1 MSIVLVLGGLV
12 AFVAP
17 ILLHIF
23 YFSGKQVLYEG
34 AATCRSYTKTVFE
47 RERRYALVFVDVP
60 GVGEILAEISHA
72 RALRLSQ
79 MTDPVTVKV
88 VKQPFKSAQIES
100 IAFAGETAEP
110 AAPSYD
116 GLGLSLYFF
125 VLAVLPLLWLPGH
138 TQAGSLAQHVALF
151 FSAFSFAAAGFS
163 INALSR
169 DKIEVRKAKASL
181 LFIPLGSGYFGL
193 YTMWTLAV
201 AATIACFWQPSIFI
215 LLGLNTA
222 FAAGSIPGVLWRN
235 RTPKSDR
242 ETAGPLAK

>member
-34 AATCRSYTKTVFE
+34 TATCRSYTKTVFE
-47 RERRYALVFVDVP
+47 QPRRYALVFVEVP
-60 GVGEILAEISHA
+60 AIGEILTEISHA
-72 RALRLSQ
+72 RAMTLSP
-79 MTDPVTVKV
+79 MTDSVTVKV

-100 IAFAGETAEP
+100 IAFADGAPEP

-116 GLGLSLYFF
+116 GLGLSLYYFF
-125 VLAVLPLLWLPGH
+125 LAFAALLWLPGK
-138 TQAGSLAQHVALF
+138 TDGGALAQHVALY

-163 INALSR
+163 INALSK
-169 DKIEVRKAKASL
+169 DKVELQKAQARL
-181 LFIPLGSGYFGL
+181 LFIPLGSGYIGL
-193 YTMWTLAV
+193 YTMWVLAV
-201 AATIACFWQPSIFI
+201 AATIACFWQPSLLI

-235 RTPKSDR
+235 RTPKS
-242 ETAGPLAK
+242 EELTADPLAK